1 MPSQPSTQPDPMR
14 KLLVANRG
22 EIAIRVIRAARELG
36 IPTVAVCS
44 EADVEALHARVADE
58 RVVIGPAAAARSYL
72 NIDAVLAAAAEGGAD
87 AGHPG
92 YGFLSERADFAERLD
107 QAGGALVAAAA
118 AAVRLVGGK
127 GHAR

>member
-1 MPSQPSTQPDPMR
+1 MR

-22 EIAIRVIRAARELG
+22 EIAIRVMRAARELG

-72 NIDAVLAAAAEGGAD
+72 NIDAVLAAAAEGGAA

-92 YGFLSERADFAERLD
+92 NGVPSELAEVARRVG
-107 QAGGALVAAAA
+107 QAGGATVRAAAA
-118 AAVRLVGGK
+118 GRSLPRG
-127 GHAR
+127 R